1 MGKQTL
7 GKRLTHS
14 KFFGLLVFTIVLAI
28 IFTLIQSTF
37 FSRINIR
44 QLLITMTIP
53 GIMLVSVAPLL
64 ISGGID
70 LAAAAE
76 AALGSMVF
84 AQVMAYYPSVPWG
97 VALIVALLVGVGFG
111 LINVFLVNKMHFM
124 SFIATIGISSV
135 YSGFATMWTR
145 TNNVQISNASFLAL
159 GKAAIVNWVPWLF
172 VFMIVLV
179 AIYGYIL
186 YNTPFGRSVY
196 MVGGNPYAARLSGLK
211 PQKIQ
216 AILYVNAS
224 VTAVLAGVVWS
235 AYKKMASPTALVL
248 SMPNFAALT
257 ATILGGVSFFGGAG
271 GMAGAFAALLLVN
284 VFTSGLTMLGLPTYI
299 SIALQG
305 LILIAA
311 LILDN
316 VSATR
321 KRKAQLKA
329 AIAGEEAKKAK
340 S

>member
-1 MGKQTL
+1 MGKQSL
-7 GKRLTHS
+7 GKRLIHS
-14 KFFGLLVFTIVLAI
+14 KFFGLLMFTIVLAFV
-28 IFTLIQSTF
+28 IFLIQDKF
-37 FSRINIR
+37 VSRGNFR
-44 QLLITMTIP
+44 QLFITMTIP

-84 AQVMAYYPSVPWG
+84 AQLLTFFPALPWG
-97 VALIVALLVGVGFG
+97 VALILALLAGVVFG

-124 SFIATIGISSV
+124 SFIATIGMSSV

-145 TNNVQISNASFLAL
+145 TNNVQINRASFLSL
-159 GKAAIVNWVPWLF
+159 GKAAILWDWVPLLF
-172 VFMIVLV
+172 ILMIVLV
-179 AIYGYIL
+179 VIYGYIL
-186 YNTPFGRSVY
+186 SNTPFGRSIY

-211 PQKIQ
+211 PKKVQ
-216 AILYVNAS
+216 
-224 VTAVLAGVVWS
+224 AVLFINSSVMAVLSGIIWS

-248 SMPNFAALT
+248 NMPNFAALT
-257 ATILGGVSFFGGAG
+257 ATILGGVSFFGGSG

-284 VFTSGLTMLGLPTYI
+284 VFTSGLNMLGLPSYI

-316 VSATR
+316 VTTNR
-321 KRKAQLKA
+321 QRKALRKA
-329 AIAGEEAKKAK
+329 AISGENAKKA
-340 S
+340 